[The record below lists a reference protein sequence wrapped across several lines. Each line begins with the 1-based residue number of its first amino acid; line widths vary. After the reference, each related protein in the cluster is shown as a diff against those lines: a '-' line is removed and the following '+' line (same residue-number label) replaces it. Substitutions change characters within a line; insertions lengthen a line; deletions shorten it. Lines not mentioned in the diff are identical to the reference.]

1 MSAMEKLPFPLD
13 SQRPL
18 VVGSVSDLD
27 TWQQVTEPGAE
38 PPCDVIEVRVDML
51 PEGVSVMEKLL
62 TRPCPRPLIVT
73 YRHESEGGAR
83 SVDEEERIATVRA
96 LLPIASAVD
105 WEILV
110 MALDEDFMEELRGA
124 GVPLI
129 ASAHF
134 FETTPEAEQ
143 MLALEECARESGAA
157 ITKFAFKLNCGG
169 DVQAGVRVLSECEAP
184 LAVMGMGEL
193 GSVSRLLYA
202 QLGSRLVYGYLG
214 STPTAPGQWSA
225 AEYRE
230 ELARFASKH

>member
-1 MSAMEKLPFPLD
+1 MEKIPFPLN
-13 SQRPL
+13 SERPL

-38 PPCDVIEVRVDML
+38 PSCDVLELRVDML

-62 TRPCPRPLIVT
+62 SRPCPRPLIVT
-73 YRHESEGGAR
+73 FRHESEGGVR
-83 SVDEEERIATVRA
+83 VVPEEERIATVRA

-105 WEILV
+105 WEILM
-110 MALDEDFMEELRGA
+110 MALDEDFMEELREA
-124 GVPLI
+124 GIPLI
-129 ASAHF
+129 ASCHF

-143 MLALEECARESGAA
+143 LLALEECARESGAA
-157 ITKFAFKLNCGG
+157 IAKFAFKLNCGG
-169 DVQAGVRVLSECEAP
+169 DVQAGVRVLSECDSP

-214 STPTAPGQWSA
+214 DTPTAPGQWSA
-225 AEYRE
+225 AEYRDE
-230 ELARFASKH
+230 LVKLARKR

>member
-1 MSAMEKLPFPLD
+1 MEKHPFPTG
-13 SQRPL
+13 SERPL

-38 PPCDVIEVRVDML
+38 PPCDVIELRVDML
-51 PEGVSVMEKLL
+51 PEGFSVEEVAA
-62 TRPCPRPLIVT
+62 RACPRPLIIT

-83 SVDEEERIATVRA
+83 SVEEEERMATVRA
-96 LLPIASAVD
+96 LLPVASAVD
-105 WEILV
+105 WEILM
-110 MALDEDFMEELRGA
+110 MALDEDFMDELSQS

-143 MLALEECARESGAA
+143 MLALAECAAESGAA

-169 DVQAGVRVLSECEAP
+169 DVQAGVRLLSDCDTP

-202 QLGSRLVYGYLG
+202 QLGSKLVYGYLG
-214 STPTAPGQWSA
+214 NTPTAPGQWSA
-225 AEYRE
+225 EDCRTV
-230 ELARFASKH
+230 LAKLVKP

>member
-1 MSAMEKLPFPLD
+1 MAAMEKLPFPLD
-13 SQRPL
+13 SERPL
-18 VVGSVSDLD
+18 VVGSVSDME
-27 TWQQVTEPGAE
+27 TWLQVTEPGAE
-38 PPCDVIEVRVDML
+38 PPCDVIEIRVDML

-62 TRPCPRPLIVT
+62 TRPCPRPLLVT

-83 SVDEEERIATVRA
+83 RVEEEERMATVRA
-96 LLPIASAVD
+96 LLPVASAVD

-110 MALDEDFMEELRGA
+110 MALGEDFMEELRAA

-143 MLALEECARESGAA
+143 MLALEECARASGAA

-169 DVQAGVRVLSECEAP
+169 DVQAGVRLLSECDAP

-214 STPTAPGQWSA
+214 DTPTAPGQWSA
-225 AEYRE
+225 AEYRD
-230 ELARFASKH
+230 ELAKFARKQ

>member
-1 MSAMEKLPFPLD
+1 MEKRPFPLD
-13 SQRPL
+13 SARPL
-18 VVGSVSDLD
+18 VVGSVSDLA
-27 TWQQVTEPGAE
+27 TWQQVTEAGSE
-38 PPCDVIEVRVDML
+38 PPCDVIELRVDLL
-51 PEGVSVMEKLL
+51 PESFSVEEIVS
-62 TRPCPRPLIVT
+62 RPCPRPLIVT

-83 SVDEEERIATVRA
+83 IVDEETRIATVRA

-105 WEILV
+105 WEILM
-110 MALDEDFMEELRGA
+110 MALDEDFMEELGEA
-124 GVPLI
+124 GIPLI

-143 MLALEECARESGAA
+143 MIALAECAAESGAA

-169 DVQAGVRVLSECEAP
+169 DVQAGVRLLSDCDTP

-214 STPTAPGQWSA
+214 DSPTAPGQWSA

-230 ELARFASKH
+230 ELLRFARQR

>member
-1 MSAMEKLPFPLD
+1 MEKLPFPLD
-13 SQRPL
+13 SKRPL
-18 VVGSVSDLD
+18 IVGSVSDLD
-27 TWQQVTEPGAE
+27 TWLQVTEPGAE
-38 PPCDVIEVRVDML
+38 PPCDVIELRVDML
-51 PEGVSVMEKLL
+51 PEGFSVDAVAA
-62 TRPCPRPLIVT
+62 RRCPRPLIVT

-83 SVDEEERIATVRA
+83 SVEEVERMATVRA
-96 LLPIASAVD
+96 MLPMASAVD
-105 WEILV
+105 WEILM
-110 MALDEDFMEELRGA
+110 MALDEDFMDELSQS

-143 MLALEECARESGAA
+143 MLALAECAAESGAA

-169 DVQAGVRVLSECEAP
+169 DVQAGVRLLSDCETP

-214 STPTAPGQWSA
+214 NTPTAPGQWSA
-225 AEYRE
+225 EDCRTV
-230 ELARFASKH
+230 LAKLV

>member
-1 MSAMEKLPFPLD
+1 MEKLSFPLD
-13 SQRPL
+13 SASPL
-18 VVGSVSDLD
+18 VVGSISDLE
-27 TWQQVTEPGAE
+27 TWEQVTEPGAE
-38 PPCDVIEVRVDML
+38 PPCDVVELRLDML
-51 PEGVSVMEKLL
+51 PEGVSVIEKLR
-62 TRPCPRPLIVT
+62 TRPCPRPVIVT

-83 SVDEEERIATVRA
+83 VVSEEERIATVRA

-110 MALDEDFMEELRGA
+110 MALDEEFMDELRAA

-169 DVQAGVRVLSECEAP
+169 DVQAGVRLLSECEYP
-184 LAVMGMGEL
+184 LAVMGMGDL

-214 STPTAPGQWSA
+214 NTPTAPGQWTA
-225 AEYRE
+225 AECRE
-230 ELARFASKH
+230 VLAKFARS

>member
-1 MSAMEKLPFPLD
+1 MEKLPFPLD
-13 SQRPL
+13 SKRPL
-18 VVGSVSDLD
+18 IVGSVSDLD

-38 PPCDVIEVRVDML
+38 PPCDVIELRVDML
-51 PEGVSVMEKLL
+51 PEGFSVDAVAA
-62 TRPCPRPLIVT
+62 RRCPRPLIVT

-83 SVDEEERIATVRA
+83 SVEEVERMATVRA
-96 LLPIASAVD
+96 MLPMASAVD
-105 WEILV
+105 WEILM
-110 MALDEDFMEELRGA
+110 MALDEDFMDELSQS

-143 MLALEECARESGAA
+143 MLALAECAAESGAA

-169 DVQAGVRVLSECEAP
+169 DVQAGVRLLSDCETP

-214 STPTAPGQWSA
+214 NTPTAPGQWSA
-225 AEYRE
+225 EDCRTV
-230 ELARFASKH
+230 LAKLV